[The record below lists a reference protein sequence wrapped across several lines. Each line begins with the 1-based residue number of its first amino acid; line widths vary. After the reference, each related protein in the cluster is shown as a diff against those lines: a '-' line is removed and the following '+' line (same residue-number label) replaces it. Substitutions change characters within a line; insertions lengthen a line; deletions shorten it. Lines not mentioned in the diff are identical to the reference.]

1 MHHDEL
7 QNILS
12 GIVSQEQGN
21 LIAAVT
27 QKLTGGKKPGSA
39 FEKDSVTKQQEEKIL
54 SEFADAH
61 QLWINDID
69 EKFFLAEGA
78 EQRVYLC
85 ADGMNVYKLN
95 DTIFYTSWA
104 DYFLSLQLH
113 NFFFP
118 GTFYTLTGFAKKAN
132 VLYAVVQQPF
142 ITFDSITDLEYVK
155 LFLQHNGF
163 EWVKNN
169 DYYHPGFKIILED
182 LHDEN
187 VLTSNNTLFFI
198 DTVFYKKKEKDGGV

>member
-1 MHHDEL
+1 MESYHSLTENMHHDEL

-69 EKFFLAEGA
+69 ENFFLAEGA

-95 DTIFYTSWA
+95 D
-104 DYFLSLQLH
+104 
-113 NFFFP
+113 
-118 GTFYTLTGFAKKAN
+118 
-132 VLYAVVQQPF
+132 
-142 ITFDSITDLEYVK
+142 
-155 LFLQHNGF
+155 
-163 EWVKNN
+163 
-169 DYYHPGFKIILED
+169 
-182 LHDEN
+182 
-187 VLTSNNTLFFI
+187 
-198 DTVFYKKKEKDGGV
+198 